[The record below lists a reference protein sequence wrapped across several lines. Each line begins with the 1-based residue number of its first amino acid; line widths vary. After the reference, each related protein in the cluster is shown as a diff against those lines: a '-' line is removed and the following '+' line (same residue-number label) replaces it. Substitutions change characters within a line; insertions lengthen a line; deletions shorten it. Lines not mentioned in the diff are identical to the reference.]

1 MSLKPPCADGKIPAK
16 FAAQN
21 LCYFKAKFHN
31 RRTSVI
37 HLMLKDARFIII
49 YKYEIYKKRNICGG
63 SCLVRSV
70 LFEPAKGYFRYR
82 HGQRC

>member
-31 RRTSVI
+31 RRTAVI

-49 YKYEIYKKRNICGG
+49 
-63 SCLVRSV
+63 
-70 LFEPAKGYFRYR
+70 
-82 HGQRC
+82 

>member
-1 MSLKPPCADGKIPAK
+1 MSLKPPCADGKKTAK

-37 HLMLKDARFIII
+37 RLMLKDARFIII
-49 YKYEIYKKRNICGG
+49 
-63 SCLVRSV
+63 
-70 LFEPAKGYFRYR
+70 
-82 HGQRC
+82 